1 MADGRRRPWP
11 GRLGA
16 HGRGCAEHC
25 GVDPRKI
32 DILMGTLSKTL
43 ASCGGYIAG
52 NRQLID
58 ILRYSAP
65 GLRVFGGS
73 CRRPMAS
80 AALASLDVLAAEPE
94 RVARLH
100 RNSALFL
107 SRCRAEGFD
116 TGNAHGLGII
126 PVIIGNTFKLGKLE
140 KRLFERGIVASPI
153 FPPGVPI
160 NTGRLRFFVT
170 SEHTE
175 EDIELTVDALQ
186 QELHG

>member
-1 MADGRRRPWP
+1 MVDDAHGL
-11 GRLGA
+11 GVLGA
-16 HGRGCAEHC
+16 HGRGCAEQC
-25 GVDPRKI
+25 GIDPRKI

-65 GLRVFGGS
+65 GFVYSVGLPP
-73 CRRPMAS
+73 PMAS
-80 AALASLDVLAAEPE
+80 AALASLNVLVAEPE

-100 RNSALFL
+100 QNSALLL
-107 SRCRAEGFD
+107 SRSRAEGFD

-126 PVIIGNTFKLGKLE
+126 PIIIGNTFKLGKLE
-140 KRLFERGIVASPI
+140 KRLFERGVVASPI
-153 FPPGVPI
+153 FPPGVPL

-175 EDIELTVDALQ
+175 RDIELALHALKG
-186 QELHG
+186 EVH